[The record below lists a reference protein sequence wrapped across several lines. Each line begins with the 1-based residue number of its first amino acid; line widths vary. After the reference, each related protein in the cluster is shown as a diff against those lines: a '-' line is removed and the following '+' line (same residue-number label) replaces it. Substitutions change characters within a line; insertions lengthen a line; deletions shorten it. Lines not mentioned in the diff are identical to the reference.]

1 MESGFIA
8 AVKSGNAGSNP
19 AASCGSGQ
27 GGDMAEAVRVPWE
40 AKDLIKMAESR
51 LEVRMSWRDYC
62 PSKDY
67 LYLDSMALSLLAIA
81 KMMHD
86 KEGA

>member
-1 MESGFIA
+1 
-8 AVKSGNAGSNP
+8 
-19 AASCGSGQ
+19 
-27 GGDMAEAVRVPWE
+27 MAEAVRVPRE
-40 AKDLIKMAESR
+40 AKDFIEMAESR
-51 LEVRMSWRDYC
+51 LEVRMSWSAYC

-67 LYLDSMALSLLAIA
+67 LYLDSMTLSLLAIA